1 MTFVLEIKPVINLLA
16 ALAIT
21 VLIKF
26 SKHFVRLRIE
36 GRISYCKLHS
46 EYKRII
52 HRSESTRLNSS
63 HKTVSRMPSSA

>member
-36 GRISYCKLHS
+36 GRISYSKLHS

-52 HRSESTRLNSS
+52 HS
-63 HKTVSRMPSSA
+63 H